1 MCTRIYAKG
10 GNMFRARNLL
20 AVLLLTAPVPAS
32 GQVLPKTQPDLGD
45 ATIALPPGPTVND
58 WQPRGRA
65 PVGTTI
71 VITGPSFRPA
81 DIQAVVG
88 PSKIPLPVRL
98 ATSTSTRLVFDIPA
112 AALGVTGPLAIGYR
126 DTRGTVLETSYLID
140 VLRPALVNSAV
151 RTGPY
156 PFVGQTFTIDVKEF
170 PGASASMDAVT
181 IGGTCSFKRNPSVQ
195 VAQRQRGPDFVISL
209 ILPGWFERSGSC
221 QLQLGVTP
229 IAANGSSMG
238 PVQINVPYTIP
249 APQQYVFDNT
259 GQLTTLLAPTLIHS
273 GVGSSCS
280 ANPGAPGAT
289 GVTTIGSDLQ
299 ILVRGGLTDQ
309 SCTFQTG
316 LIELGAG
323 VRLTEM
329 RWRTNVV
336 GERCGKAGSFSP
348 TLPSSNFTTTRG
360 AVVVNPTISQPVT
373 DFFVF
378 GRGNIVYESV
388 TLLTTTLPTTLLL
401 PMVVDLQCVSMAIPL
416 QTGTG
421 ILPPTTSP
429 QSFGAILDRIVL
441 EGPPGLTLAGLMRRL

>member
-1 MCTRIYAKG
+1 MLRSAI
-10 GNMFRARNLL
+10 LL
-20 AVLLLTAPVPAS
+20 VVVLLVAPAQ
-32 GQVLPKTQPDLGD
+32 GFAQVLPKTGPDLGD
-45 ATIALPPGPTVND
+45 ATIALPPGPTVSD

-65 PVGTTI
+65 PVGTKI
-71 VITGPSFRPA
+71 VVTGPSFRPA
-81 DIQAVVG
+81 DIQAVIG
-88 PSKIPLPVRL
+88 PAKIPLPVRL
-98 ATSTSTRLVFDIPA
+98 ATSTSTRLELDVPA

-156 PFVGQTFTIDVKEF
+156 PFVGQTVTLEVKEF

-181 IGGTCSFKRNPSVQ
+181 IGGTCGFKRNPSVL

-238 PVQINVPYTIP
+238 VVQLSVPYTIP

-259 GQLTTLLAPTLIHS
+259 GQLTSTLNPVLVHS
-273 GVGSSCS
+273 GLGSTCS

-289 GVTTIGSDLQ
+289 GVTTLNSDLQ

-309 SCTFQTG
+309 SCTFQTAM
-316 LIELGAG
+316 LTLGDG

-329 RWRTNVV
+329 RWRTNVT
-336 GERCGKAGSFSP
+336 GDRCGRAGSFSP
-348 TLPSSNFTTTRG
+348 TLPASNFTMTRG
-360 AVVVNPTISQPVT
+360 SVLVNPTITQPAT

-378 GRGNIVYESV
+378 GRGNIVVDGV
-388 TLLTTTLPTTLLL
+388 TLMTVNQPTSVLL
-401 PMVVDLQCVSMAIPL
+401 PMVIALQCVSMAIPL
-416 QTGTG
+416 QTATG
-421 ILPPTTSP
+421 IRPPTTSP
-429 QSFGAILDRIVL
+429 QSFGAVLERIVL
-441 EGPPGLTLAGLMRRL
+441 EGPPGLSLTQLMRR

>member
-1 MCTRIYAKG
+1 
-10 GNMFRARNLL
+10 MFRSGIVL
-20 AVLLLTAPVPAS
+20 AVLLLAATTRASAQIIPNAP
-32 GQVLPKTQPDLGD
+32 PDLGG
-45 ATIALPPGPTVND
+45 ATITLPPGPTVND

-65 PVGTTI
+65 PVGTKI
-71 VITGPSFRPA
+71 VITGPAFRPA
-81 DIQAVVG
+81 DIQAVIG
-88 PSKIPLPVRL
+88 PAKIPLPVRL
-98 ATSTSTRLVFDIPA
+98 ATSTTTRIELDVPA

-181 IGGTCSFKRNPSVQ
+181 IGGTCSFKRNPSIV

-238 PVQINVPYTIP
+238 VVQLNVPYTIP

-259 GQLTTLLAPTLIHS
+259 GQLTTLLAPTLVHS
-273 GVGSSCS
+273 GLGSACN

-309 SCTFQTG
+309 SCTFQTSVMT
-316 LIELGAG
+316 LGSG
-323 VRLTEM
+323 VRLAEI
-329 RWRTNVV
+329 RWKSNTV
-336 GERCGKAGSFSP
+336 GERCGRAGTFSP
-348 TLPSSNFTTTRG
+348 TLPSSNFTMSRG
-360 AVVVNPTISQPVT
+360 SVLVNTSISQPASA
-373 DFFVF
+373 FFVF
-378 GRGNIVYESV
+378 GRGNIVVDGV
-388 TLLTTTLPTTLLL
+388 TLMTVQQPTTAMLS
-401 PMVVDLQCVSMAIPL
+401 MVIDLQCVSMAVPL
-416 QTGTG
+416 VTSTGVK
-421 ILPPTTSP
+421 PPTTSP
-429 QSFGAILDRIVL
+429 QSFGVILDRIVL
-441 EGPPGLTLAGLMRRL
+441 EGPPGLTLDGLMRRG

>member
-1 MCTRIYAKG
+1 MLRSTI
-10 GNMFRARNLL
+10 LL
-20 AVLLLTAPVPAS
+20 GMVLLVAPTRGFA
-32 GQVLPKTQPDLGD
+32 QVLPKTSPDLGD
-45 ATIALPPGPTVND
+45 ATLALPPGPTVND

-65 PVGTTI
+65 PVGTKI

-98 ATSTSTRLVFDIPA
+98 ATSTSTRIELDVPV

-140 VLRPALVNSAV
+140 VLRPALVSSAV

-170 PGASASMDAVT
+170 PGVSASMDAVT
-181 IGGTCSFKRNPSVQ
+181 IGGNCSFKRNPSIQ

-229 IAANGSSMG
+229 IAANGSTMG
-238 PVQINVPYTIP
+238 VVQLNVPYSIP
-249 APQQYVFDNT
+249 VPQQYVFDNT
-259 GQLTTLLAPTLIHS
+259 GQLTTILAPALVHS
-273 GVGSSCS
+273 GLGSACS

-289 GVTTIGSDLQ
+289 GVTTLNSDLQ

-309 SCTFQTG
+309 TCTFQTA
-316 LIELGAG
+316 LLTLGAG
-323 VRLTEM
+323 VRLAEM
-329 RWRTNVV
+329 RWRSSVT

-348 TLPSSNFTTTRG
+348 TLPASNFTMTRG
-360 AVVVNPTISQPVT
+360 SVLVNPTTTQPAT

-378 GRGNIVYESV
+378 GRGNLVVDGV
-388 TLLTTTLPTTLLL
+388 TLATVQQPTSLLL
-401 PMVVDLQCVSMAIPL
+401 PMVVALQCVSMAIPL
-416 QTGTG
+416 QTATG

-429 QSFGAILDRIVL
+429 QSFGAVLDRVVFD
-441 EGPPGLTLAGLMRRL
+441 GPPGLTLSQLIRP

>member
-1 MCTRIYAKG
+1 MLRSTI
-10 GNMFRARNLL
+10 LL
-20 AVLLLTAPVPAS
+20 AMVLLAAPTRGFA
-32 GQVLPKTQPDLGD
+32 QVLPKTSPDLGD

-65 PVGTTI
+65 AVGMKI

-98 ATSTSTRLVFDIPA
+98 ATSTSTRIELDVPA

-140 VLRPALVNSAV
+140 VLRPALVSSAV

-156 PFVGQTFTIDVKEF
+156 PFVGQTFFIDVKEF
-170 PGASASMDAVT
+170 PGVSASMDAVT
-181 IGGTCSFKRNPSVQ
+181 IGGTCGFKRNPSIL
-195 VAQRQRGPDFVISL
+195 VATRQRGPDFVISL

-229 IAANGSSMG
+229 IAANGSTMG
-238 PVQINVPYTIP
+238 VVQLNVPYSIP
-249 APQQYVFDNT
+249 APQQYVVDNT
-259 GQLTTLLAPTLIHS
+259 GQLTTILAPTLVHS
-273 GVGSSCS
+273 GLGSACN

-289 GVTTIGSDLQ
+289 GVTTLSNDLQ

-309 SCTFQTG
+309 SCTFQTA
-316 LIELGAG
+316 LLTLGSG

-329 RWRTNVV
+329 RWRSSVT

-348 TLPSSNFTTTRG
+348 TLPASNFTMTRG
-360 AVVVNPTISQPVT
+360 SVLVNPTTTQPAT

-378 GRGNIVYESV
+378 GRGNIVVDGV
-388 TLLTTTLPTTLLL
+388 TLATVQQPTSLLL
-401 PMVVDLQCVSMAIPL
+401 PMVVALQCVSMAVPL

-429 QSFGAILDRIVL
+429 QSFGAVLDRVVF
-441 EGPPGLTLAGLMRRL
+441 EGPPGLTLTQLIRP